1 MSYLEVTAASQA
13 LPGLVEVVRTLVEGM
28 GHVQTDDLAEVAA
41 HAGALLA
48 AARGL
53 VLSCADQASSRG
65 TVRESGSASTA
76 AWLTD
81 HGAGVT
87 RTESFLMRRALM
99 ACDKPALAALREGLL
114 SGRVTPT
121 DAVHAARVHAEL
133 VGATDPVWHEQVA
146 AGVAD
151 LAARVDAR
159 AELDGFRLM
168 MLARYA
174 TVADQERAARH
185 EQSRRGV
192 STFSATGDGLWAFRA
207 VVGDVDKVRLQAAL
221 TAFSAPQTSTLPD
234 GTVVRD
240 ERTAAQRR
248 LDALLTIVGIAASSG
263 VRGPMGATARAS
275 LVLTPEALLE
285 PCEHRAK
292 DAFGLW
298 RGTSGGGPCGCP
310 VPAAC
315 VDDLGTILGPRA
327 ARELTCGA
335 DVTPVWLDPAGRP
348 LDVGRTTRLATARQ
362 RRALEVR
369 DGGCSFPGCDA
380 PASWCQA
387 HHIVHWADGGP
398 TDLANLALVCGHHHR
413 FIHAHHITGRVTT
426 DGSRVQWDITHTW
439 TGWHPTPPPDIDHST
454 GPESDADAASSPDA
468 GHRDGSGSSL
478 NADSGA
484 GPDADDRVSAGA
496 GAGGSTGTGAGA
508 KGGSG
513 AGAPSAGREPPDDG
527 HGQPPPG
534 GQPSRPPG
542 DPAPRPPGHHS
553 LTA

>member
-1 MSYLEVTAASQA
+1 
-13 LPGLVEVVRTLVEGM
+13 
-28 GHVQTDDLAEVAA
+28 
-41 HAGALLA
+41 
-48 AARGL
+48 
-53 VLSCADQASSRG
+53 
-65 TVRESGSASTA
+65 
-76 AWLTD
+76 LTD

-99 ACDKPALAALREGLL
+99 ACDTPGLAALRAGLL

-192 STFSATGDGLWAFRA
+192 STFSATGDGLWAFRG

-275 LVLTPEALLE
+275 LVLTPDALLE

-298 RGTSGGGPCGCP
+298 RPTSTGGGGPCGCP

-413 FIHAHHITGRVTT
+413 FIHAHHITGRVTA

-439 TGWHPTPPPDIDHST
+439 TGWHPTPPPDPDTHSST
-454 GPESDADAASSPDA
+454 
-468 GHRDGSGSSL
+468 
-478 NADSGA
+478 
-484 GPDADDRVSAGA
+484 GPDADDHVAAGA
-496 GAGGSTGTGAGA
+496 GSGAGGSAGSESSAGARSGAGA
-508 KGGSG
+508 GSG

-542 DPAPRPPGHHS
+542 HPAGDPPPRPPGQHA

>member
-13 LPGLVEVVRTLVEGM
+13 LPGLVEVVRTLVDGM

-41 HAGALLA
+41 HAGALLT

-53 VLSCADQASSRG
+53 VLSCADQATIRG

-114 SGRVTPT
+114 SGQVTPT

-133 VGATDPVWHEQVA
+133 VGATDPVRHEQVA

-413 FIHAHHITGRVTT
+413 FIHAHHITGRVTA

-439 TGWHPTPPPDIDHST
+439 TGWHPTPPPDPDTLSST
-454 GPESDADAASSPDA
+454 
-468 GHRDGSGSSL
+468 
-478 NADSGA
+478 
-484 GPDADDRVSAGA
+484 GPDADDHVAAGA
-496 GAGGSTGTGAGA
+496 GSGAGGSAGSESSAGARSGAGA
-508 KGGSG
+508 GSG

-542 DPAPRPPGHHS
+542 HPAGDPPPRPPGHHA